1 MRILIFVVALAACSK
16 SESKQSPAPP
26 AEAAKAVDPARART
40 LIANGAVVIDVRTPE
55 EFAEGHLDKAIN
67 MPVQTFEPAEVDK
80 LTNNDKSKP
89 IVVHCAA
96 GARAA
101 KAKAKLEAAGYR
113 QVVNGGGLDD
123 LR

>member
-1 MRILIFVVALAACSK
+1 VRILIFVALVACSK
-16 SESKQSPAPP
+16 SEPKQTPSPP
-26 AEAAKAVDPARART
+26 AVAAAKAIDPARART
-40 LIANGAVVIDVRTPE
+40 LIENGAVVIDVRTPE

-67 MPVQTFEPAEVDK
+67 MPVQTFEPSEVDK
-80 LTNNDKSKP
+80 LTHNDKAKP

-101 KAKAKLEAAGYR
+101 KAKAKLEEAGYR